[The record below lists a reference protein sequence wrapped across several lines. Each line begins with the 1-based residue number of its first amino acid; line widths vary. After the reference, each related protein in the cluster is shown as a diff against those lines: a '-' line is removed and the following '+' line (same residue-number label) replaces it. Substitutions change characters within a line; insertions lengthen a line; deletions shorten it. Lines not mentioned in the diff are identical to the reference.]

1 MSIRQTVNE
10 WDYDWKFFLY
20 PWFWLTRHQDR
31 VATSID
37 DDANLNDSLGRK
49 HVRVVVTFNSFS
61 LSQQP
66 SLIGLFIANT
76 KSVAVT
82 IAEAG

>member
-1 MSIRQTVNE
+1 M
-10 WDYDWKFFLY
+10 
-20 PWFWLTRHQDR
+20 
-31 VATSID
+31 
-37 DDANLNDSLGRK
+37 
-49 HVRVVVTFNSFS
+49 RVVVTFNSFS

-82 IAEAG
+82 IAEAGWLADDGATNCRRMMGTGTQFGR